1 MAPAIIQ
8 GRTMVPVRFVAENLG
23 ATVEWIEAERI
34 VRITRDMPA
43 LPPIGGILNR
53 GTNMEPDTL
62 NPLFSNN
69 NMSRWINTIT
79 NLGLIRLD
87 EQGIPV
93 NSLADRWTW
102 DAQTL
107 TFRFWLRQG
116 VRWHDGRTFSAA
128 DVKFTFDTILDPAY
142 TGVRKGDFADLA
154 SVTVIDAH
162 TVDFRL
168 SRINAPFLSRM
179 VLGILPQH
187 VFANVPIAQMNAQPF
202 SRAPIGTGPF
212 KLDRWVTGQT
222 LSFTRHGAYHLDVPF
237 LDGMLFR
244 VYQDNDVMALAW
256 ETGEIDW
263 HGSLPALNAS
273 RLMADFDTRAYFK
286 EIPAP
291 QYEFVRPNMGNRILA
306 DRRVRIA
313 LMHAIDRPA
322 MVNSMLDGRAHVML
336 GHQLPTSWA
345 FLRTGL
351 EPYAFNRTRAIQLL
365 TEAGFRTIGADGIR
379 RNAAGDR
386 MSFTLLTTA
395 GNSLRADM
403 AAYLQDMWKRIGIEI
418 RIEVATFPVVIGAL
432 NRSTFD
438 LVLLAP
444 GLEADPDPFIY
455 FHSSQGLVNNMMV
468 GRNNGNW
475 NFPEYDRL
483 LEAGRATFDVA
494 ERRAI
499 YHQLEQLINRDLPFL
514 PMFNVQDVHG
524 IHNRVQ
530 GIVWGITGPILPE
543 LVYIRR

>member
-1 MAPAIIQ
+1 
-8 GRTMVPVRFVAENLG
+8 MVPVRFVAENLG

-128 DVKFTFDTILDPAY
+128 DVKFT
-142 TGVRKGDFADLA
+142 
-154 SVTVIDAH
+154 
-162 TVDFRL
+162 
-168 SRINAPFLSRM
+168 
-179 VLGILPQH
+179 
-187 VFANVPIAQMNAQPF
+187 
-202 SRAPIGTGPF
+202 
-212 KLDRWVTGQT
+212 
-222 LSFTRHGAYHLDVPF
+222 
-237 LDGMLFR
+237 
-244 VYQDNDVMALAW
+244 
-256 ETGEIDW
+256 
-263 HGSLPALNAS
+263 
-273 RLMADFDTRAYFK
+273 FDTRAYFK

-403 AAYLQDMWKRIGIEI
+403 AAYLQDMWKRIGIS
-418 RIEVATFPVVIGAL
+418 AHSTAAPLTLCCWPPGWKQTLTPSSTSTPVK
-432 NRSTFD
+432 D
-438 LVLLAP
+438 
-444 GLEADPDPFIY
+444 
-455 FHSSQGLVNNMMV
+455 
-468 GRNNGNW
+468 
-475 NFPEYDRL
+475 
-483 LEAGRATFDVA
+483 
-494 ERRAI
+494 
-499 YHQLEQLINRDLPFL
+499 
-514 PMFNVQDVHG
+514 
-524 IHNRVQ
+524 
-530 GIVWGITGPILPE
+530 
-543 LVYIRR
+543 